1 MKKKTK
7 KGIIIAVVIA
17 VVVLLVIAGAFWA
30 KGYYNDRYVV
40 SNFYYTQIPM
50 DEVNEDSWLVDADGV
65 KQEKGKEYDLIG
77 YDENGEA
84 KEVYFTK
91 SGSAEDYYAPGTYIK
106 VSASKTITV
115 GVEVVDETDVPQAAL
130 NQIQELGTR
139 PQ

>member
-1 MKKKTK
+1 MEKKTK
-7 KGIIIAVVIA
+7 KGIVIA
-17 VVVLLVIAGAFWA
+17 VVVLLVVAGAFWV
-30 KGYYNDRYVV
+30 KGYYNDRYVA
-40 SNFYYTQIPM
+40 SSFYYTQIPE

-65 KQEKGKEYDLIG
+65 KQEKGKAYDLIG
-77 YDENGEA
+77 YDQNGGT
-84 KEVYFTK
+84 KEVYFKK

-115 GVEVVDETDVPQAAL
+115 GVEVVDETDVPQKAL

>member
-1 MKKKTK
+1 MPRKKATSKR
-7 KGIIIAVVIA
+7 A
-17 VVVLLVIAGAFWA
+17 
-30 KGYYNDRYVV
+30 N
-40 SNFYYTQIPM
+40 
-50 DEVNEDSWLVDADGV
+50 NEGSVYKNKRGLWVA
-65 KQEKGKEYDLIG
+65 QATIG

-106 VSASKTITV
+106 VSTSKTITV
-115 GVEVVDETDVPQAAL
+115 GLEVVDETDVPQAAL

>member
-7 KGIIIAVVIA
+7 KRIIIAA
-17 VVVLLVIAGAFWA
+17 VVLLVIAGAFWA
-30 KGYYNDRYVV
+30 KGYYNDRYVA

-84 KEVYFTK
+84 KEVYFKK
-91 SGSAEDYYAPGTYIK
+91 SGSAKDYYAPRHLYQ
-106 VSASKTITV
+106 S
-115 GVEVVDETDVPQAAL
+115 Q
-130 NQIQELGTR
+130 R
-139 PQ
+139 